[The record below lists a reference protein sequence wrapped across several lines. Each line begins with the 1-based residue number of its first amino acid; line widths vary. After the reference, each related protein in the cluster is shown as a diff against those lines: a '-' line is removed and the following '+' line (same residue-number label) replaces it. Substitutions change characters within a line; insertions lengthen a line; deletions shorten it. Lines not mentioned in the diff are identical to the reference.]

1 MRPSFISLRRSGVL
15 LATLVAAAAAQA
27 SLVSVS
33 SSVTVLGAAP
43 ANVRVGQLTSL
54 TNSFLFQ
61 EKMGATLASPLTV
74 NAAAPGTYNTPA
86 PVVSS
91 LTAGTVF
98 DSFYFHVD
106 AGANVRSYTSV
117 LAFDS
122 DIIGL
127 IFGSQELVDSNFLG
141 VPTTLYSTSSV
152 GNQRFELSATEFIT
166 VSADRRTLTVT
177 NQVNGGLDD
186 MRILTDVAV
195 PEPGSLALASLALA
209 GVGFSRRSRTR
220 R

>member
-1 MRPSFISLRRSGVL
+1 MRPSFTSLRRCGVL
-15 LATLVAAAAAQA
+15 LAALVAATAAQA

-33 SSVTVLGAAP
+33 SSVTVLGTAP
-43 ANVRVGQLTSL
+43 ANVRQGQLTSL

-61 EKMGATLASPLTV
+61 EQAGATLAGPLTV
-74 NAAAPGTYNTPA
+74 NATAPGTYTSA

-91 LTAGTVF
+91 LTTGTVF

-117 LAFDS
+117 LTFDS
-122 DIIGL
+122 NILGL

-141 VPTTLYSTSSV
+141 VPTTLYSTSPV
-152 GNQRFELSATEFIT
+152 GNQLFELSTSEFIT
-166 VSADRRTLTVT
+166 VSADRRTLTIT

-186 MRILTDVAV
+186 MRILTNVAV

-209 GVGFSRRSRTR
+209 GVVFSRRSRAR